1 MYNAALRP
9 SAPRYSPR
17 LSSSQLKDLLCTTQR
32 TPQLGSGHLNDSQRD
47 FAYCDAPQFN
57 ATICLSI
64 YYRTAALRSAPLC
77 IVSLLGSSPCVAP
90 QHIATLLNDLFFTTP
105 LHAARLFTGHHGS
118 PPRTS
123 PQLNSAICLSI
134 YLRLLATFRL
144 AARLFASRR
153 NSTICLSLRSA
164 TFCNAALHASTQLN
178 DFFVNLSSHRAA
190 TCRVAPWLFAA
201 QRVATRRNARI
212 CLLPRF
218 STTRYAAQLKSTRRK
233 DLFIAAPPRVSAH
246 RSTPLRYSTICL
258 SIYYRASTQ
267 LSATNRGATRLA
279 ATRSNS
285 TQRTET

>member
-90 QHIATLLNDLFFTTP
+90 QHIATLLNDLFVTTP

-201 QRVATRRNARI
+201 QGFVYYLVSRRHATPLNSSPLDARI
-212 CLLPRF
+212 CLSPLRPAYRLTVALLYATQRFVCQFIIAPRHN
-218 STTRYAAQLKSTRRK
+218 SRQRTAAQLGLPRR
-233 DLFIAAPPRVSAH
+233 
-246 RSTPLRYSTICL
+246 
-258 SIYYRASTQ
+258 
-267 LSATNRGATRLA
+267 A
-279 ATRSNS
+279 AT
-285 TQRTET
+285 QRNELKLN

>member
-90 QHIATLLNDLFFTTP
+90 QHIATLLNDLFVTTP

-164 TFCNAALHASTQLN
+164 TFCNAALHASTQR
-178 DFFVNLSSHRAA
+178 FVCQFIIAS
-190 TCRVAPWLFAA
+190 CRHVPCRSLALCS
-201 QRVATRRNARI
+201 ARI